1 MPITLIMTVLDR
13 ALVHLRIAL
22 NSSSKLRPT
31 GKRYVVAGH
40 FAQLDAEGKKRAG
53 VCNMFVTSRHPLTLS
68 PGTTSFPVARSSGS
82 CLRKAILKNKGNSPT
97 HPSKVAGER
106 RTNGRRGDCA
116 QHLGLF
122 VRRVRAVASCLTE
135 CTARPGANYRIS
147 R

>member
-53 VCNMFVTSRHPLTLS
+53 VCNMFVNIKASVDVIARHYKFSRRKVVRKQPNT
-68 PGTTSFPVARSSGS
+68 PV
-82 CLRKAILKNKGNSPT
+82 KG
-97 HPSKVAGER
+97 
-106 RTNGRRGDCA
+106 GRRETD
-116 QHLGLF
+116 Q
-122 VRRVRAVASCLTE
+122 R
-135 CTARPGANYRIS
+135 
-147 R
+147 

>member
-53 VCNMFVTSRHPLTLS
+53 VCNMFVNIKASVDVIARHYKFSRRKVVRILLEEGYLEEQRKQPNT
-68 PGTTSFPVARSSGS
+68 PV
-82 CLRKAILKNKGNSPT
+82 KG
-97 HPSKVAGER
+97 GR
-106 RTNGRRGDCA
+106 RETANGRRGRLCSAFGPVCPLRPSSCLVSDR
-116 QHLGLF
+116 
-122 VRRVRAVASCLTE
+122 VRR
-135 CTARPGANYRIS
+135 G
-147 R
+147 